1 MVETVLIKYQSQR
14 YFSFLYLP
22 DFSEVLHPQNSFS
35 PQLSSFNS
43 NIPFS
48 FCPLFLAYLTYYNG
62 FKCKLYV
69 DNSLISIS
77 NTDLF
82 SNLFP
87 HIFGCF
93 SGMSHPTSSHLITF
107 SPSQPV
113 PPLPLLVKKPPS
125 TQLYSWALAH
135 ARNLFLIAGTSHLT
149 SRSMTSTSK
158 IDLKSISFFQSSS
171 HTITTL
177 LQLFVKQFNA
187 SFPHQIIRKFFHILL
202 FLQSA
207 AEYLSFIGTQQIYLK
222 QVK

>member
-1 MVETVLIKYQSQR
+1 MFSYYKEFCDTFLPNVICAPLIISLEYFPRNRVVETVLIKYQSQR

-48 FCPLFLAYLTYYNG
+48 FCSLFLAYLIYSSG

-77 NTDLF
+77 HTDLF

-93 SGMSHPTSSHLITF
+93 PGMSHPTSSHLIAF

-113 PPLPLLVKKPPS
+113 PPLP
-125 TQLYSWALAH
+125 Y
-135 ARNLFLIAGTSHLT
+135 
-149 SRSMTSTSK
+149 
-158 IDLKSISFFQSSS
+158 
-171 HTITTL
+171 
-177 LQLFVKQFNA
+177 
-187 SFPHQIIRKFFHILL
+187 
-202 FLQSA
+202 
-207 AEYLSFIGTQQIYLK
+207 
-222 QVK
+222 

>member
-77 NTDLF
+77 HTDLF

-93 SGMSHPTSSHLITF
+93 SGMSQPTSSHLITF

-125 TQLYSWALAH
+125 TQLYSWALKPVLDS
-135 ARNLFLIAGTSHLT
+135 RYLTSHIKVYDFYIQN
-149 SRSMTSTSK
+149 RSQVHFLLPV
-158 IDLKSISFFQSSS
+158 IIS
-171 HTITTL
+171 HHYYITAAICKTI
-177 LQLFVKQFNA
+177 
-187 SFPHQIIRKFFHILL
+187 
-202 FLQSA
+202 
-207 AEYLSFIGTQQIYLK
+207 
-222 QVK
+222 